1 MNNKGFTLVELLAT
15 ILVLALVMSIGTFS
29 VLAILKNAKEKN
41 YNLLLNNIKD
51 ASELY
56 YQECKYANSNNS
68 GITCN
73 LTKTKL
79 GDLVKYGYL
88 KGNSK
93 KNNEYNL
100 VNPLNDKDISQCKI
114 RIKYNNGSL
123 TITSFTVGGGCPTK
137 YTQGIADS
145 SWPSLNSHFSRSGSG
160 IEIEPVNPGDDVINP
175 GDPIIPVVPKD
186 EAVY

>member
-88 KGNSK
+88 KGNSTVK
-93 KNNEYNL
+93 VSNNIKEKDKYTLVNPINDQNIENCYISVEYISNKIVVTAAANSNSNCPTSNEYNTGKMDA
-100 VNPLNDKDISQCKI
+100 NRQ
-114 RIKYNNGSL
+114 
-123 TITSFTVGGGCPTK
+123 
-137 YTQGIADS
+137 
-145 SWPSLNSHFSRSGSG
+145 
-160 IEIEPVNPGDDVINP
+160 
-175 GDPIIPVVPKD
+175 
-186 EAVY
+186 

>member
-1 MNNKGFTLVELLAT
+1 MNKKGFTLVELIAT
-15 ILVLALVMSIGTFS
+15 IVLLSLVLGISSYSITQ
-29 VLAILKNAKEKN
+29 IIKNSKQKN
-41 YNLLLNNIKD
+41 YNLLLENIRN
-51 ASELY
+51 ASEVY
-56 YQECKYANSNNS
+56 YQECKYGSNTNIECS
-68 GITCN
+68 DNNVVT
-73 LTKTKL
+73 L